1 MFRTFSNYRFVLT
14 FTMLAA
20 ATFAAGSSFAQTPDD
35 YRNTPPGPFHQPV
48 PPYPVEFG
56 FSQDHSSTAAEGFLR
71 GKAAVIQSLGNFQL
85 SKSQA
90 EILREQARWLDREN
104 DVKQTEALHAQQK
117 LWSDARTQAE
127 ATRKARLAEGRKI
140 LAERKATVLR
150 QQFQL
155 SPNQLDLATGTIN
168 WPSFMQGEDFA
179 PLRAEIEQLV
189 RDHVRFGNNPQT
201 ASDEIAHT
209 VELWSRALER
219 GRATLPRD
227 EYLAAQK
234 FLTGIRYTTATVDQN
249 IAASRPTVSQPVAS
263 GTLAGK

>member
-1 MFRTFSNYRFVLT
+1 MFHAISNYRFVLT
-14 FTMLAA
+14 LSVLAA
-20 ATFAAGSSFAQTPDD
+20 ATLTAGSGFAQTPDD

-104 DVKQTEALHAQQK
+104 NLKQTEALHAQQK
-117 LWSDARTQAE
+117 LWSDARAQAE
-127 ATRKARLAEGRKI
+127 ATRKTRLAEGRKI

-150 QQFQL
+150 QKLQL

-168 WPSFMQGEDFA
+168 WPAFMQTDDFTQ
-179 PLRAEIEQLV
+179 LRTELEQLV
-189 RDHVRFGNNPQT
+189 RDHARFGNNPQT
-201 ASDEIAHT
+201 MSDEIAHT

-219 GRATLPRD
+219 GRATLPRE

-234 FLTGIRYTTATVDQN
+234 FLTGIRYTTATVDRN
-249 IAASRPTVSQPVAS
+249 VAANRTIARQAVA
-263 GTLAGK
+263 GATLAGQ